1 MLSLALVITPHLERF
16 PLWCSFLI
24 AGLFLWR
31 LIGINKPGWMPSKWL
46 LLIIIILSGI
56 GLFMHFG
63 TLFGKTAGSALLALL
78 LVIKLHESKTR
89 RDYMLLISLSFFII
103 VTNFLFSQSIPT
115 VALMLISIIVLLMSM
130 MTISHYDPSN
140 QSASIQTSLTHK
152 DKLKLASRML
162 LLALPLMAVMFV
174 LFPRIS
180 GPLWKL
186 PEEEKT
192 AITGLSDT
200 MSPGNI
206 SSLIQS
212 SAVAFRVK
220 FDDQIPEQQDLYWR
234 ALVLWH
240 FDGRTWEQGRKNQT
254 PSPQLISVTDPVSY
268 SITLEPHQKNWL
280 YALDMPV
287 KVPDD
292 INYTNNFVLRANKKI
307 SSLYQYSVSSSL
319 TYVIQQTLSPWESS
333 AGLKI
338 VPQENLRTLQL
349 GQQIAQQYSNNE
361 AIVNHVLQMFNAEN
375 FHYTLKPPLTPGSDP
390 VDQFLFKTRRGFCEH
405 YTSSFT
411 LLMRAAGIPSRVVV
425 GYQGG
430 TLNPVNQTLTVRQS
444 DAHAWSEVWLE
455 QRGWVRI
462 DPTAS
467 IAPQRIERNLN
478 AALADNETRPLHIQI
493 SSSAFRDLVFYWD
506 AIDNQWNQWI
516 IGYDTKLQQA
526 LLSQIFNQPMKFS
539 EMILYMAGGF
549 IVVLAIISILIIRP
563 FKKQTTDPVVKLYQQ
578 FCRKLEKHGL
588 YKEAYEGPDDFAQR
602 AIIALPNARHS
613 IELITRLYIKLRYQA
628 AQSAQQLERQQK
640 QLQQQVKAFKPTV

>member
-1 MLSLALVITPHLERF
+1 
-16 PLWCSFLI
+16 
-24 AGLFLWR
+24 
-31 LIGINKPGWMPSKWL
+31 
-46 LLIIIILSGI
+46 
-56 GLFMHFG
+56 
-63 TLFGKTAGSALLALL
+63 
-78 LVIKLHESKTR
+78 
-89 RDYMLLISLSFFII
+89 MLL
-103 VTNFLFSQSIPT
+103 
-115 VALMLISIIVLLMSM
+115 SIIVLLMSM
-130 MTISHYDPSN
+130 MTISQYNPADKT
-140 QSASIQTSLTHK
+140 AVDQTSLSHQEK
-152 DKLKLASRML
+152 FKLASRML

-220 FDDQIPEQQDLYWR
+220 FDDELPAQQDLYWR
-234 ALVLWH
+234 ALVLWY
-240 FDGRTWEQGRKNQT
+240 FDGRTWEQGKNNIT
-254 PSPQLISVTDPVSY
+254 LNPQLINVTDPLSY

-319 TYVIQQTLSPWESS
+319 SYVIQQKLSPWEKS

-361 AIVNHVLQMFNAEN
+361 AIVNHVLQMFNAED
-375 FHYTLKPPLTPGSDP
+375 FHYTLKPPLTPGPDP
-390 VDQFLFKTRRGFCEH
+390 VDQFLFATRRGFCEH
-405 YTSSFT
+405 YASSFT

-467 IAPQRIERNLN
+467 IAPQRVERNLN

-516 IGYDTKLQQA
+516 IGYDTKLQQT
-526 LLSQIFNQPMKFS
+526 LLAQIFNQQIKFS
-539 EMILYMAGGF
+539 DMVLYMVGSF

-563 FKKQTTDPVVKLYQQ
+563 FSTRKTDPVVRLYQQ
-578 FCRKLEKHGL
+578 FCRKLEKRDIHRQ
-588 YKEAYEGPDDFAQR
+588 AYEGPDDFAQR
-602 AIIALPNARHS
+602 AIKALPEARHS
-613 IELITRLYIKLRYQA
+613 IELITRLYIKLRYRASQNEA
-628 AQSAQQLERQQK
+628 QLERQQK
-640 QLQQQVKAFKPTV
+640 QLRQLVKAFKPVA